1 MTDDWWRL
9 GLVSAA
15 VGALVGVSVAHGVP
29 AEMPAASLGWP
40 LLLHVERAVALLGLA
55 AAATLVGV
63 RATRGRFPVRF
74 GQIEY
79 PADDI
84 DGRALA
90 VRGTQEERIRFIEGV
105 LRIAPPVKANDGRGK
120 QI

>member
-1 MTDDWWRL
+1 
-9 GLVSAA
+9 
-15 VGALVGVSVAHGVP
+15 
-29 AEMPAASLGWP
+29 
-40 LLLHVERAVALLGLA
+40 LLGLA

-79 PADDI
+79 PANDI
-84 DGRALA
+84 GGRETVVSDAH
-90 VRGTQEERIRFIEGV
+90 EERLRFIEGV
-105 LRIAPPVKANDGRGK
+105 LRIAPPVNENGGRGK